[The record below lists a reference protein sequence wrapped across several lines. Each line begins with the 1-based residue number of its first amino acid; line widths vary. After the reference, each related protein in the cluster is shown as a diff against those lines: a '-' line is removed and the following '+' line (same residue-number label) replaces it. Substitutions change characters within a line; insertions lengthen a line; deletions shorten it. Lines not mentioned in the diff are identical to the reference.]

1 MAQWVG
7 NVLLIATIAFIGYVL
22 CVAVE
27 KKTIGQMIILVAVL
41 LLANRTIVDLKP
53 TIDRL
58 YEAKKTLDEV
68 KEMKDKIGDSPI
80 LNWAPGTSALREQ
93 QNWAKPVQ

>member
-1 MAQWVG
+1 MAQWIG

-27 KKTIGQMIILVAVL
+27 KKTIGQMVILVAVL
-41 LLANRTIVDLKP
+41 LLANRTIVDLRP

-58 YEAKKTLDEV
+58 MEARKTLDEI
-68 KEMKDKIGDSPI
+68 KEVKDKIGESPI
-80 LNWAPGTSALREQ
+80 LNWAPGTGVMRDQ
-93 QNWAKPVQ
+93 QDWARPGQ